1 MSYLENLIK
10 YLIFSLRNRIQD
22 PKRVLYLAVSSDIH
36 ERFFITSFIQE
47 LVTQNQL
54 LLLIYN
60 IDMEVIEKWLPLM
73 NTDNI

>member
-1 MSYLENLIK
+1 M
-10 YLIFSLRNRIQD
+10 IFSLRNRIQD